1 MSLRNSIFQTQFS
14 ENKTKDLTLSLNI
27 SEHNYKI
34 LNIYIKHLNII
45 YFSSVV
51 FTSKNTIDHI
61 NIPNFNIDKIAYGL
75 LIEQN
80 AISFWKGFQAMNY
93 QKYISNSYINHI
105 MICFSKEINEY
116 FIAGMKC
123 IIDKEQG
130 LLLKEKYNSLEL
142 SSKKFINIT

>member
-1 MSLRNSIFQTQFS
+1 MSLRNCIFQTQFS
-14 ENKTKDLTLSLNI
+14 GNKTKDLVLSLNI
-27 SEHNYKI
+27 SEHNNKI

-45 YFSSVV
+45 YFSSVA
-51 FTSKNTIDHI
+51 FTSKNTFDHI
-61 NIPNFNIDKIAYGL
+61 NIPNFNINKIAYGL

-93 QKYISNSYINHI
+93 QKSISNSYINHI
-105 MICFSKEINEY
+105 MICLSKEINEY